1 MPGLNPFV
9 GYGGD
14 SRSKYF
20 GRDEV
25 EDEDEVD
32 DDGDFFGGKNPA
44 RLDEDAV
51 REGYDSYAIY
61 NTETGKTSGRYISRT
76 PAGAAAKAARRIFKA
91 MNLTAPPKKTATKK
105 TTTKKTATKK
115 GKKGGYEEML
125 NVGDAFGLSGGGKKT
140 KKVEKVIADD
150 EDEEEEVVETTN
162 FVDKKD
168 LFHPGS
174 NDINFFLKKTTRG
187 ADSGSLFYHF
197 TASLRF
203 YKVPIEITRGGV
215 EVVINYKI
223 FTSQLEL
230 PEDLKERQKLMKL
243 KRKLT
248 NDPDFKQKL
257 ADKKVA
263 EKEAKAAKK
272 AKEAEKKAAKKEKEA
287 EKKAAKKEKE
297 AEKKA
302 AKKEKEAEKKA
313 AKKAVEKKVAKK
325 AAKKSDVSKK
335 TKKTKKT
342 TGGACGSCSMFY

>member
-1 MPGLNPFV
+1 MNGLNPFT
-9 GYGGD
+9 GYGGAR
-14 SRSKYF
+14 RSKYLE
-20 GRDEV
+20 RD
-25 EDEDEVD
+25 DEDD
-32 DDGDFFGGKNPA
+32 DEFADDVNDDSDFFGGKNPA

-91 MNLTAPPKKTATKK
+91 MNLTAPKKTATKK
-105 TTTKKTATKK
+105 TTTKKTTTKK
-115 GKKGGYEEML
+115 GKKGGYEEIE
-125 NVGDAFGLSGGGKKT
+125 NFGLFGGKKT

-162 FVDKKD
+162 FVDKKN

-335 TKKTKKT
+335 TKKT

>member
-14 SRSKYF
+14 KRSKLYEL
-20 GRDEV
+20 DKDDV
-25 EDEDEVD
+25 EDDVED
-32 DDGDFFGGKNPA
+32 DDENSRDFFGGKNPA
-44 RLDEDAV
+44 KLDEDAV

-76 PAGAAAKAARRIFKA
+76 PAGAAAKAARRIFKG
-91 MNLTAPPKKTATKK
+91 MNLSPPTKK
-105 TTTKKTATKK
+105 TTTKKTAAKK
-115 GKKGGYEEML
+115 GKKGGYQDEMI
-125 NVGDAFGLSGGGKKT
+125 NVGDAFALSGGAKKG

-150 EDEEEEVVETTN
+150 EDDVEEVVKTTN

-168 LFHPGS
+168 LFYPGS
-174 NDINFFLKKTTRG
+174 NDVNFFLKKTTRG
-187 ADSGSLFYHF
+187 ADTGSLFYHF

-203 YKVPIEITRGGV
+203 YKVPIVITRGDV
-215 EVVINYKI
+215 ELVINYKI

-302 AKKEKEAEKKA
+302 AKK
-313 AKKAVEKKVAKK
+313 AVEKKATKKSAAPKK
-325 AAKKSDVSKK
+325 AA
-335 TKKTKKT
+335 KKTKKT

>member
-1 MPGLNPFV
+1 MATALNPFT
-9 GYGGD
+9 GYGGAR
-14 SRSKYF
+14 RSKLYE
-20 GRDEV
+20 RDEN

-32 DDGDFFGGKNPA
+32 GDKDFFGGKNPA
-44 RLDEDAV
+44 RLNEDAV

-105 TTTKKTATKK
+105 TATKKTTTKK
-115 GKKGGYEEML
+115 GKKGGYSENTE
-125 NVGDAFGLSGGGKKT
+125 DFGLFGGKKT

-187 ADSGSLFYHF
+187 ADTGSLFYHF

-203 YKVPIEITRGGV
+203 YKVPIEISRDGV
-215 EVVINYKI
+215 EIVINYKI

-257 ADKKVA
+257 ADKKAA

-325 AAKKSDVSKK
+325 AAKKSAAPKK
-335 TKKTKKT
+335 AAKKTKKT